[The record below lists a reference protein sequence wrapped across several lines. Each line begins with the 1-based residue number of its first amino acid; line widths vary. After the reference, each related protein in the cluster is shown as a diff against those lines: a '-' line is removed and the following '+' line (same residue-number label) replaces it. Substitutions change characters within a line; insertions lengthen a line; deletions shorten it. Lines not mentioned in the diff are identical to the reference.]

1 MRHAESP
8 VQTGAGQRLYI
19 QRWQADVPSRS
30 VIATVHGFG
39 EHSGRYMNLV
49 DNLVPRC
56 HALSSTDLRGLGA
69 PVLRFLAALFL
80 PPESEDFRTAPR
92 RRGGCGITKR
102 IRLYMART
110 ALPD

>member
-30 VIATVHGFG
+30 VVATVHGFG

-49 DNLVPRC
+49 DN
-56 HALSSTDLRGLGA
+56 SSTDLRVLGA

-92 RRGGCGITKR
+92 RRGGCGVTKR